1 MIDPRKERML
11 KFEILLEMILSRLKT
26 LRNRLKSDK
35 RTFKIRLLILSS
47 TFVMLIC
54 NLTTLMLLFMG
65 KKVDMKFCYLVSLI
79 AIGFTYFVFYN
90 FITTKIFNTDRS
102 TEYVLDEVKP
112 FLYEI
117 FKYLGFYSHKY
128 IQYDNEIDE
137 INRIHNIINE
147 MIVRSMFGLS
157 FDDLKADELYL
168 EKHSEENFYKMYYE
182 SKAELIRIYNDT
194 REVLDRT
201 KTVTEASKSILS
213 ELYLAIIVFDND
225 ELLRIIKEKYKKGLI
240 SMESLIDAG
249 IFETPFEKAK
259 NYILS

>member
-1 MIDPRKERML
+1 MIDLRKQRMF

-54 NLTTLMLLFMG
+54 NLITLMLLFMG

-102 TEYVLDEVKP
+102 TEYILDEVKP

-182 SKAELIRIYNDT
+182 SKAQLISIHNET
-194 REVLDRT
+194 REVLDHT
-201 KTVTEASKSILS
+201 KTVTEASKSISILS
-213 ELYLAIIVFDND
+213 ELYLSDTITD
-225 ELLRIIKEKYKKGLI
+225 
-240 SMESLIDAG
+240 SL
-249 IFETPFEKAK
+249 
-259 NYILS
+259 